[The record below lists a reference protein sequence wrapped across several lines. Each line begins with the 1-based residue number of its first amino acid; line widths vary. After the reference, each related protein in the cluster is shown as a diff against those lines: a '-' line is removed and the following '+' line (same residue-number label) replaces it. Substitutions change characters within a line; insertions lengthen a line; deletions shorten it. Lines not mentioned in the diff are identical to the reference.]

1 MENVAAQVVGR
12 HSDDMIILQ
21 DYCCVSGVPV
31 EHFLSVETIENLFG
45 RTREAGG
52 LIVELAG
59 RASAYYGPSAVA
71 ADLAEAVC
79 HDTGRVLS
87 VSRMLSGQF
96 GITETALSLPCV
108 INRAGASRILEPRL
122 DDSQVQTLKTSAR
135 TIQEA
140 LKEDTHA

>member
-1 MENVAAQVVGR
+1 
-12 HSDDMIILQ
+12 
-21 DYCCVSGVPV
+21 
-31 EHFLSVETIENLFG
+31 
-45 RTREAGG
+45 
-52 LIVELAG
+52 
-59 RASAYYGPSAVA
+59 
-71 ADLAEAVC
+71 
-79 HDTGRVLS
+79 
-87 VSRMLSGQF
+87 MLSGQF